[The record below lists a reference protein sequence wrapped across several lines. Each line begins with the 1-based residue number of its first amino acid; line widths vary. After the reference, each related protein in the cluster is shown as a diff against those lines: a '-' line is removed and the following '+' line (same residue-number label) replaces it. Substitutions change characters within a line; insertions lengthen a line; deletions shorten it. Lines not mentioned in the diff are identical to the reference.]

1 MKRTLIS
8 IAAFAVV
15 GIANATCPDGSMH
28 EDHYYNDCSK
38 ALKNT
43 GGTVNNNN
51 NNNNTNT
58 PQANAAALG
67 VGLGLGLGVG
77 TGGNSES
84 NALGV
89 GGEGGKS
96 ASESN
101 ATGGDAAQQQ
111 AQQQRAQAD
120 AKAASQA
127 NGTVKNTTATTT
139 TQGVIVQ
146 GAQPG
151 SGSNFTDKSRVLV
164 LPPIMFAPGLAP
176 MPGVN
181 GAPIIGACGPRKAIY
196 REPVYATMR
205 NSVFPDRQQVIGWDE
220 YTKDLPAGEKRF
232 VFDEIEVDG
241 KKQTL
246 MWGHQVVMK
255 KDYGAKASGSGF
267 SIGGWGN
274 SAGGQVGNSGQAQ
287 VQAYA
292 TSIELL
298 DCLMNPAPQVVN
310 NYTTYNTP
318 AALPVVPAPG
328 Q

>member
-1 MKRTLIS
+1 MKRTLIPL
-8 IAAFAVV
+8 AAFAVV
-15 GIANATCPDGSMH
+15 GIANATNCADGIPKEYYAGGFCPNGSAGAPT
-28 EDHYYNDCSK
+28 N
-38 ALKNT
+38 N
-43 GGTVNNNN
+43 GGGGGGGG
-51 NNNNTNT
+51 
-58 PQANAAALG
+58 AGLALG
-67 VGLGLGLGVG
+67 LG

-89 GGEGGKS
+89 GGNGGEGGKS

-232 VFDEIEVDG
+232 MYDEIEVDG

-274 SAGGQVGNSGQAQ
+274 SASGQVGNSGQAQ

-318 AALPVVPAPG
+318 ALPVIPAPG